1 MKNLLL
7 LVLQIVGM
15 VCAIGFIL
23 SVIGIFLGR
32 PLHFKGAEAPND
44 WRAAVT
50 FLIAAAV
57 IGGIFYLLGKRRK
70 S

>member
-1 MKNLLL
+1 MKDLLL
-7 LVLQIVGM
+7 WLLQLIGI

-23 SVIGIFLGR
+23 SVIGIFLGHS
-32 PLHFKGAEAPND
+32 LYFKGAEAPAD

-57 IGGIFYLLGKRRK
+57 IGGIFYLIGKRK
-70 S
+70 KA